1 MDRCD
6 FINPLLSAYHD
17 GELAQAESTLVQN
30 HVVSCPSCS
39 QELLDLGLVGHEL
52 RQMLVPPELPDFSAA
67 VMARLPRQRPPRA
80 WLWRVRPP
88 EWSAGWVAGLSF
100 ASAAL
105 AVGAWVILLVGSPVS
120 HAMHVTS
127 PTLAAGPQSAINQP
141 EALAATTQDSQ
152 AYISRLETK
161 APSVAVWSEPENKTT
176 VIWLPDE
183 DSGDN

>member
-17 GELAQAESTLVQN
+17 GELAEAESTLVKT
-30 HVVSCPSCS
+30 HVVDCPSCS

-52 RQMLVPPELPDFSAA
+52 RQLLAPPELPDFTAA
-67 VMARLPRQRPPRA
+67 VMARLPAHPPRRA
-80 WLWRVRPP
+80 WLGRVRPP
-88 EWSAGWVAGLSF
+88 EWSAGWMAGLSF

-105 AVGAWVILLVGSPVS
+105 AVGAWIILLMGGRAS
-120 HAMHVTS
+120 HAMHATS
-127 PTLAAGPQSAINQP
+127 SNFAAAAQPAISQPQTV
-141 EALAATTQDSQ
+141 AATDQDSQ

>member
-17 GELAQAESTLVQN
+17 GELAPAESTLVQT
-30 HVVSCPSCS
+30 HVVRCPACS
-39 QELLDLGLVGHEL
+39 QVLLDLGLLGHEL
-52 RQMLVPPELPDFSAA
+52 RQALAAPEFPDFTAA
-67 VMARLPRQRPPRA
+67 VMERLPQHRPRRA
-80 WLWRVRPP
+80 WLVRVRP
-88 EWSAGWVAGLSF
+88 EWSAGWMAGLSF

-105 AVGAWVILLVGSPVS
+105 AIGAWVILLMGNPAS
-120 HAMHVTS
+120 HAMHI
-127 PTLAAGPQSAINQP
+127 AASNVAGSQQRIPPPNP
-141 EALAATTQDSQ
+141 LAATDQDSE